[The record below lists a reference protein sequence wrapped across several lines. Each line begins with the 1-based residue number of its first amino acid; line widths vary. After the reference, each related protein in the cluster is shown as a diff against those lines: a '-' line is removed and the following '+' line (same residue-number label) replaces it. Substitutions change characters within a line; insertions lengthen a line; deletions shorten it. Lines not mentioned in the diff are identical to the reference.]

1 MNQLSVQL
9 SYFYSLHCG
18 MLVLAEQIGRASFH
32 GIPFKGEGVEVFH
45 PDPDFLPIVHWKN
58 VCQCQ
63 ICQFCRFSQKKA
75 LKLASDCVVICCEV
89 YRSLFRSIH
98 THSYRS
104 IHLFFHRMCN
114 PNSQSSSRRFPF
126 LNHFQLVRF
135 DIFANLKIWDF
146 EV

>member
-1 MNQLSVQL
+1 MNQLPVQL

-18 MLVLAEQIGRASFH
+18 TCVGWTNWNSFISWNSLQGWGSGGVSPRPRFFTDCTLKKCLSNLQILSIFTKKIG
-32 GIPFKGEGVEVFH
+32 
-45 PDPDFLPIVHWKN
+45 
-58 VCQCQ
+58 
-63 ICQFCRFSQKKA
+63 KA
-75 LKLASDCVVICCEV
+75 LRLASDCVVICCEV